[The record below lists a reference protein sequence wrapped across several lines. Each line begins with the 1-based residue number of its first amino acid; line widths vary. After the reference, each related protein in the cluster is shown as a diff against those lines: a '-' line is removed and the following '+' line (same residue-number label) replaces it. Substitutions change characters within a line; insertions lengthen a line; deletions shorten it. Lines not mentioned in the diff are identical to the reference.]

1 MEPLDPKFKETIQK
15 VFIKLAG
22 NDGPY
27 ERRQTFLSF
36 GHEEIMK
43 QLFIECFTTY
53 DFTTKEL
60 IWLSEYND
68 ILEWLKDNKGKG
80 LYLTGDCGRGKTDLI
95 LGVLVPLYMICFKKR
110 LMGFH
115 ATRLSEKVSIQFED
129 RFKWNYEV
137 VRSWKVAYI
146 DELGTERM
154 ISDFGEKIEPFNE
167 ILNEAEQKLNILIIS
182 SNLTGEQFLERY
194 GDRTMDRLKRLCKII
209 SFKGNSLRS

>member
-1 MEPLDPKFKETIQK
+1 
-15 VFIKLAG
+15 
-22 NDGPY
+22 
-27 ERRQTFLSF
+27 
-36 GHEEIMK
+36 MK